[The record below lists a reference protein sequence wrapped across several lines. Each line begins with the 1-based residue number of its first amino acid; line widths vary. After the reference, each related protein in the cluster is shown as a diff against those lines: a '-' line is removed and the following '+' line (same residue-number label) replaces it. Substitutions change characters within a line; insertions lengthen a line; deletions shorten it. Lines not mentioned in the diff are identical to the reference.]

1 MLQCA
6 NLPRV
11 CCSVSISSI
20 GEDGETWYDFC
31 EMLYISGSIV
41 IEDKNLVLF
50 DSLNIYL
57 ADHVIIFEKVKKT
70 CAWKRK
76 R

>member
-1 MLQCA
+1 MHNPPHICPLSGQR
-6 NLPRV
+6 L
-11 CCSVSISSI
+11 
-20 GEDGETWYDFC
+20 GEDGETCYDFC

-57 ADHVIIFEKVKKT
+57 ADHVIIF
-70 CAWKRK
+70 
-76 R
+76 